1 MIEVNKHR
9 KDYLNNKANE
19 IVGFIQNMPK
29 IQPNH
34 NLPFG
39 SKGEK
44 RVLDITDQLKDKP
57 QRFRT
62 QTISDKPID
71 CIEEYQQKTYGLNED
86 SYKKYEKLIDSIYEE
101 KTISKY
107 ISIKFIDNNSME
119 WIFATYRQEINIS
132 FVDYLLPILDNS
144 IETYKFTY
152 RILNLDIESFFE
164 VGNCLFH
171 FYKEKE
177 LSSLE
182 EEFRDN
188 DPDKAEY
195 NKYSLLKK
203 DYLGIPLISTQTM
216 GEFGRAEELAK
227 AECSLSIDTLK
238 LCSLTTIVP
247 DYKIYF
253 DLDERVK
260 YNSRNTNFTTVPED
274 KEYFTITFSGNKGSY
289 DLDPKEWQDLQSRN
303 LGQFHKFLKN
313 RHLNRNE
320 LSDLIENSITMYAEA
335 ITQTDLNNRIVNLFT
350 ILESFL
356 LKNDDSTIIDS
367 VTKYLPKLIFKKL
380 NERKEIIELLKRLYK
395 VRSAK
400 IHHAKKNK
408 FDIIDLRKLQISIV
422 SLLLSL
428 ISKIT
433 EHETKHSILEQID
446 ENILNA

>member
-9 KDYLNNKANE
+9 KDYLNKKANE

-34 NLPFG
+34 NFQLG
-39 SKGEK
+39 NKGEK
-44 RVLDITDQLKDKP
+44 RVLDIQDQLKDKP

-62 QTISDKPID
+62 LTISDKPID
-71 CIEEYQQKTYGLNED
+71 CIEEYQLKTYGLNED

-101 KTISKY
+101 KTIAKY
-107 ISIKFIDNNSME
+107 ISTKFIDDNAIE
-119 WIFATYRQEINIS
+119 WIFGTYRQEINIS
-132 FVDYLLPILDNS
+132 FIDYLLPILDKS

-152 RILNLDIESFFE
+152 RILNLDIEAFFE

-171 FYKEKE
+171 FFKEEE
-177 LSSLE
+177 LNSLE
-182 EEFRDN
+182 GEIRGK
-188 DPDKAEY
+188 DPNKSQF

-216 GEFGRAEELAK
+216 GEFGKAEELAK

-238 LCSLTTIVP
+238 LCSITTIVP

-260 YNSRNTNFTTVPED
+260 YNSHNTNFTTVPED

-303 LGQFHKFLKN
+303 LGQFHKFLKD
-313 RHLNRNE
+313 RHRKRNE
-320 LSDLIENSITMYAEA
+320 LTDLIENSITMYAEA

-350 ILESFL
+350 ILESLL
-356 LKNDDSTIIDS
+356 LKNDDSPIIDS

-380 NERKEIIELLKRLYK
+380 DERKEIIEILKRLYK

-422 SLLLSL
+422 LLLISL
-428 ISKIT
+428 ISKLT
-433 EHETKHSILEQID
+433 EHETKQSILEQID
-446 ENILNA
+446 ENILKA

>member
-34 NLPFG
+34 NVPFG

-152 RILNLDIESFFE
+152 RILNLD
-164 VGNCLFH
+164 
-171 FYKEKE
+171 
-177 LSSLE
+177 
-182 EEFRDN
+182 
-188 DPDKAEY
+188 
-195 NKYSLLKK
+195 
-203 DYLGIPLISTQTM
+203 
-216 GEFGRAEELAK
+216 
-227 AECSLSIDTLK
+227 
-238 LCSLTTIVP
+238 
-247 DYKIYF
+247 
-253 DLDERVK
+253 
-260 YNSRNTNFTTVPED
+260 
-274 KEYFTITFSGNKGSY
+274 
-289 DLDPKEWQDLQSRN
+289 
-303 LGQFHKFLKN
+303 
-313 RHLNRNE
+313 
-320 LSDLIENSITMYAEA
+320 
-335 ITQTDLNNRIVNLFT
+335 
-350 ILESFL
+350 
-356 LKNDDSTIIDS
+356 
-367 VTKYLPKLIFKKL
+367 
-380 NERKEIIELLKRLYK
+380 
-395 VRSAK
+395 
-400 IHHAKKNK
+400 
-408 FDIIDLRKLQISIV
+408 
-422 SLLLSL
+422 
-428 ISKIT
+428 
-433 EHETKHSILEQID
+433 
-446 ENILNA
+446 

>member
-195 NKYSLLKK
+195 NKYSLLK
-203 DYLGIPLISTQTM
+203 
-216 GEFGRAEELAK
+216 
-227 AECSLSIDTLK
+227 
-238 LCSLTTIVP
+238 
-247 DYKIYF
+247 
-253 DLDERVK
+253 
-260 YNSRNTNFTTVPED
+260 
-274 KEYFTITFSGNKGSY
+274 
-289 DLDPKEWQDLQSRN
+289 
-303 LGQFHKFLKN
+303 
-313 RHLNRNE
+313 
-320 LSDLIENSITMYAEA
+320 
-335 ITQTDLNNRIVNLFT
+335 RI
-350 ILESFL
+350 I
-356 LKNDDSTIIDS
+356 
-367 VTKYLPKLIFKKL
+367 
-380 NERKEIIELLKRLYK
+380 
-395 VRSAK
+395 
-400 IHHAKKNK
+400 
-408 FDIIDLRKLQISIV
+408 
-422 SLLLSL
+422 
-428 ISKIT
+428 
-433 EHETKHSILEQID
+433 
-446 ENILNA
+446 